1 MGACTV
7 ITFGLHSI
15 SMMVLSG
22 CQQIKMDYNKPK
34 QSRHLLEGYRIAQGV
49 EPKYDDM
56 NFTNDHSHSESLGS
70 RSWWYLWSTSVRWM
84 DSKFF

>member
-1 MGACTV
+1 
-7 ITFGLHSI
+7 
-15 SMMVLSG
+15 MMVLSG

-56 NFTNDHSHSESLGS
+56 DFTNDHSHSESLGS
-70 RSWWYLWSTSVRWM
+70 RS
-84 DSKFF
+84 